1 MPAQEATGMFYREKL
16 TPTHLDIND
25 KFVRLED
32 IKWAS
37 SQSPFRL
44 WAVSQKSSFQS
55 VTLAFMLPMRFKNAA
70 K

>member
-1 MPAQEATGMFYREKL
+1 MSANDESGHSYCAQLLPVQKGIRRFCFGSKL
-16 TPTHLDIND
+16 RARDY
-25 KFVRLED
+25 
-32 IKWAS
+32 
-37 SQSPFRL
+37 QSPFRL

>member
-32 IKWAS
+32 IK
-37 SQSPFRL
+37 
-44 WAVSQKSSFQS
+44 
-55 VTLAFMLPMRFKNAA
+55 
-70 K
+70 

>member
-1 MPAQEATGMFYREKL
+1 MTKADIRLRAIITSAKGIRRFCFGSKL
-16 TPTHLDIND
+16 RARDY
-25 KFVRLED
+25 
-32 IKWAS
+32 
-37 SQSPFRL
+37 QSPFRL